1 MSSSTSPGVSGGSN
15 SSLQASSSPSPTVPQ
30 IRSSLL
36 PPQQLPPINTPHINP
51 VALIDARIKVINET
65 LYIISVYT
73 CFYICSYIGGF
84 IVSFVF
90 RDCIYHEYLTCSQC
104 SVSVDITFTI
114 NNALHNDRI
123 VDVCNN

>member
-65 LYIISVYT
+65 LYIISAAFNVYT

-84 IVSFVF
+84 IISFVF
-90 RDCIYHEYLTCSQC
+90 CDCIYHVYTEYLTCSQC

-114 NNALHNDRI
+114 NNA
-123 VDVCNN
+123 